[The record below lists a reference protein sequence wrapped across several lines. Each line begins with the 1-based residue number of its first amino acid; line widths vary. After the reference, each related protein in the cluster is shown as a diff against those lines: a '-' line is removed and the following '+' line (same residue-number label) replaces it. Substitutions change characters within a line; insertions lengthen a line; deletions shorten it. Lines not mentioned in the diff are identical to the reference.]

1 MSERIQCLSEI
12 KIDERYTFDD
22 GDEERMGNI
31 CEYEFIG
38 STYSKR
44 GNDFVILLKHKNN
57 KHPSI
62 ISCDEHSLTAYFYE
76 DGRDFFDNNLRDFY
90 ENGSGY
96 QEYLQETFG
105 YEIA

>member
-1 MSERIQCLSEI
+1 MSAKIKHLSDL

-44 GNDFVILLKHKNN
+44 GKDIVTGKQI
-57 KHPSI
+57 
-62 ISCDEHSLTAYFYE
+62 
-76 DGRDFFDNNLRDFY
+76 GR
-90 ENGSGY
+90 
-96 QEYLQETFG
+96 
-105 YEIA
+105 AHV